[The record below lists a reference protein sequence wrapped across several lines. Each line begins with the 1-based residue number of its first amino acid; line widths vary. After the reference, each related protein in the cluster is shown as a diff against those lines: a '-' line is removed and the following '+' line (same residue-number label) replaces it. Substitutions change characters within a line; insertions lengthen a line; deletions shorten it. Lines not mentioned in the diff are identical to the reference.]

1 MLVLNDGYRSNIVII
16 LHDCRATSL
25 CLGPIHRWGRVLAWL
40 ATSDRFYCPPRKNNW
55 MKHGCLAQTSFTFQY
70 CILLTC
76 HPHTFPL
83 TIFWRGRN
91 FSSAALHV
99 NVILLYFFLPILM
112 SPWAKSWAS
121 ISWNFRL
128 RTTAPSPQE
137 SYLQVT
143 GKKGFGDT
151 NHLTGESWFSFTYE
165 ALIDCIM
172 ACFSL
177 FGFLVISNAY
187 ELSITLF

>member
-1 MLVLNDGYRSNIVII
+1 MCSIPKQLQDSYLVMLVLNDGYRSNIVII
-16 LHDCRATSL
+16 LHDSRATSL

-55 MKHGCLAQTSFTFQY
+55 MKRGCLAQTSFTFQY

-99 NVILLYFFLPILM
+99 NVILFYFFFTYSHVSM
-112 SPWAKSWAS
+112 SKELGLHFMKLQAE
-121 ISWNFRL
+121 NN
-128 RTTAPSPQE
+128 SPFT
-137 SYLQVT
+137 T
-143 GKKGFGDT
+143 GK
-151 NHLTGESWFSFTYE
+151 
-165 ALIDCIM
+165 
-172 ACFSL
+172 
-177 FGFLVISNAY
+177 
-187 ELSITLF
+187 LSAGNR